1 MLRPAAQKFNQ
12 SDLDRVQFVNAD
24 LRNADFS
31 DARLERTNFTGSD
44 LTSAIFSSV
53 NMRLANFSDCNL
65 SMARGLRQDRLD
77 TACGN
82 SNTILPAGLTIPD
95 CPADIKSRLDSRVGP
110 NS

>member
-1 MLRPAAQKFNQ
+1 M
-12 SDLDRVQFVNAD
+12 QFVNAD

-53 NMRLANFSDCNL
+53 SMRLANFSDSNL
-65 SMARGLRQDRLD
+65 SMALGLRQDRLD

-82 SNTILPAGLTIPD
+82 SNTILPAGLTIPN
-95 CPADIKSRLDSRVGP
+95 CPPGTDSKLDSKVGP
-110 NS
+110 DS